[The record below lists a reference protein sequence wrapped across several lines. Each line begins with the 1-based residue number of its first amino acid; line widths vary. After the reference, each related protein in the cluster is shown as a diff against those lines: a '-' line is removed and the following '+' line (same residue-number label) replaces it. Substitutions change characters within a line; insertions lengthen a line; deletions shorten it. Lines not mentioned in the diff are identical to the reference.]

1 MQNNYQMERL
11 FEVFQIQKADVKTM
25 EEVLKSD
32 LLNSVDKEKLEEI
45 LFSMKSLL
53 GISKKALVIMNIDI
67 VNNFLKNMGERSLNN
82 DDLFETVIREALI
95 PAVEEYD
102 LNSSEK
108 SFIVHALPYIG
119 YSVAKWEK
127 ANASIAT
134 VNQSELERLEKYF
147 LSEER
152 NVEVD
157 DELSNEIIDII
168 YEKGLR
174 TKNQSITCF
183 KKFRKK

>member
-67 VNNFLKNMGERSLNN
+67 VNNFLKNMG
-82 DDLFETVIREALI
+82 
-95 PAVEEYD
+95 
-102 LNSSEK
+102 
-108 SFIVHALPYIG
+108 
-119 YSVAKWEK
+119 
-127 ANASIAT
+127 
-134 VNQSELERLEKYF
+134 
-147 LSEER
+147 
-152 NVEVD
+152 
-157 DELSNEIIDII
+157 
-168 YEKGLR
+168 
-174 TKNQSITCF
+174 
-183 KKFRKK
+183 